1 MENYENIQMPEINQ
15 VDEATANTP
24 MVVEQIQE
32 PADERQE
39 RQTRRP
45 QFRLGGTVEQ
55 VSMTVMAVGMA
66 VAMLTGILWTKILAS
81 SICVFAFLVPIVSR
95 IVSRRAGISP
105 EKVCSILKKRGLALV
120 VNGDEIRWTS
130 NGKECIL
137 RVRSHC
143 QVEIAR
149 EYDLPPIPAAIE
161 GNEKAA
167 LETMKEVYL
176 AKVSVRMD
184 NGSGRLAFSTESL
197 CASAKEFSAYLPM
210 CLEILDLAED
220 RQKEHIMEIRN
231 AKGENGPRKIG
242 FLHPD
247 GTIR

>member
-1 MENYENIQMPEINQ
+1 MENNENIQMPEINQ
-15 VDEATANTP
+15 VDEATANIP
-24 MVVEQIQE
+24 MVVEQVQE
-32 PADERQE
+32 PADRQE
-39 RQTRRP
+39 RTARRHRL
-45 QFRLGGTVEQ
+45 QLGGTLEQ

-66 VAMLTGILWTKILAS
+66 IIMFTGILWTKILVS
-81 SICVFAFLVPIVSR
+81 GICVFAFLVPVAVRFI
-95 IVSRRAGISP
+95 RRRVGLSP
-105 EKVCSILKKRGLALV
+105 EKVCSILKRRGFSPV
-120 VNGDEIRWTS
+120 VDGDEIRWTS

-137 RVRSHC
+137 RVRSQC

-176 AKVSVRMD
+176 AKVTVRMD
-184 NGSGRLAFSTESL
+184 NGNGRLAFSTESL
-197 CASAKEFSAYLPM
+197 CASAKEFSIYLPM